1 MSSNNLEIRTHL
13 CPLLTPILSPAYSRV
28 SSPVLPH
35 NISPVS
41 LTGSIMAGIAS
52 RLQHNRDRDHGIGT
66 NSQAISYLNQDYET
80 LRQHCL
86 ESGRLFY
93 DDTFPAEI
101 SSLGFKELGPGSYK
115 TRGVTW
121 KRPTVSRIITI
132 IIIFLFTVGRGS
144 VQCRFFRVDIERHF
158 KNYRM

>member
-1 MSSNNLEIRTHL
+1 
-13 CPLLTPILSPAYSRV
+13 
-28 SSPVLPH
+28 
-35 NISPVS
+35 
-41 LTGSIMAGIAS
+41 MAGIAS

-144 VQCRFFRVDIERHF
+144 VQFSSVSLL
-158 KNYRM
+158 